1 MPCLPSFCIPVV
13 ALCLAGLSTGQ
24 ASAAPLSGV
33 ARVAGGYVHTCA
45 LTTGGGVKCWGRNDH
60 GNLGDGTLTDRA
72 APVDVVGLAS
82 GISAIDAGEFHTCVL
97 TIGGA
102 VKCWGQNDHGQL
114 GDGTLTDRRSPV
126 NVSGLASGV
135 GPVAPPHSHTW
146 ALSSAGG
153 RETFGTNYSSALRV
167 RTSGD

>member
-97 TIGGA
+97 TIGGG
-102 VKCWGQNDHGQL
+102 VKSWGDNHQGPQR
-114 GDGTLTDRRSPV
+114 GGTSSEPASP
-126 NVSGLASGV
+126 A
-135 GPVAPPHSHTW
+135 H
-146 ALSSAGG
+146 
-153 RETFGTNYSSALRV
+153 
-167 RTSGD
+167 